1 MKKLVDIF
9 NKNSRTALITGG
21 AGFLGLEHAYA
32 LSKNRYNIIIT
43 DLNLK
48 DLKTAKK
55 TLEKKIS
62 NRNVIFKKMDV
73 TKESDVVKILNYIES
88 EGFNVDILINNAA
101 NNPKLDNKSTLKN
114 KDRLENLSIN
124 RWEKDLKI
132 SLTGSLIC
140 SKIFGSAMAKKKY
153 GVIINIASDLSVI
166 APDQSIYQVK
176 GLSENDQPVKPIS
189 YSVSKHGIIG
199 LTKYLASYWGGK
211 GVRVNAISPGGVFNY
226 QDKKFVKKLINRIP
240 MKRMASPNDLHEVI
254 IFLCSD
260 NNMYMTGQ
268 NIVIDGGR
276 SII

>member
-1 MKKLVDIF
+1 
-9 NKNSRTALITGG
+9 
-21 AGFLGLEHAYA
+21 
-32 LSKNRYNIIIT
+32 
-43 DLNLK
+43 
-48 DLKTAKK
+48 
-55 TLEKKIS
+55 
-62 NRNVIFKKMDV
+62 
-73 TKESDVVKILNYIES
+73 
-88 EGFNVDILINNAA
+88 
-101 NNPKLDNKSTLKN
+101 
-114 KDRLENLSIN
+114 
-124 RWEKDLKI
+124 
-132 SLTGSLIC
+132 
-140 SKIFGSAMAKKKY
+140 MAKKKY

>member
-1 MKKLVDIF
+1 M
-9 NKNSRTALITGG
+9 
-21 AGFLGLEHAYA
+21 
-32 LSKNRYNIIIT
+32 
-43 DLNLK
+43 
-48 DLKTAKK
+48 
-55 TLEKKIS
+55 
-62 NRNVIFKKMDV
+62 
-73 TKESDVVKILNYIES
+73 
-88 EGFNVDILINNAA
+88 
-101 NNPKLDNKSTLKN
+101 
-114 KDRLENLSIN
+114 
-124 RWEKDLKI
+124 
-132 SLTGSLIC
+132 
-140 SKIFGSAMAKKKY
+140 
-153 GVIINIASDLSVI
+153 ASDLSVI

-240 MKRMASPNDLHEVI
+240 MKRMACPNDLHEVI